1 MDQRYYTAI
10 DKSPLVTGFVLIVL
24 IILTGCETTSV
35 PTVTARAT
43 AAPTTTTTTSA
54 TTDKAIKA
62 EPRQVELNVPALLE
76 AGDIA
81 LMNEQLTTPLEDN
94 AYFRYL
100 QVLSIDPQNKAA
112 EQGIANIVDKYLDW
126 SIESVEMGRYD
137 VATDY
142 LRNARSVDEN
152 HPNIATVERMI
163 GFHLNGN
170 QKSFAFSRNSIQDKE
185 PAVISELKTIA
196 SDISSHK
203 ASIVIEAPS
212 DEMGRWIYQQLNES
226 AQERVQA
233 RFEMTSRVRIHL
245 FY

>member
-1 MDQRYYTAI
+1 MDQRYYTAT

-24 IILTGCETTSV
+24 ITLTGCETTPV
-35 PTVTARAT
+35 PIVTPPADPTAT
-43 AAPTTTTTTSA
+43 IITA
-54 TTDKAIKA
+54 KV
-62 EPRQVELNVPALLE
+62 EPRKVELRIPALLE

-100 QVLSIDPQNKAA
+100 QVLSIDPLNEAA

-126 SIESVEMGRYD
+126 SIQSVEMGRYYL
-137 VATDY
+137 ATDY
-142 LRNARSVDEN
+142 LNKARSVDEN
-152 HPNIATVERMI
+152 HPNIATVASMI
-163 GFHLNGN
+163 EFHVNGN
-170 QKSFAFSRNSIQDKE
+170 QKSFAFSRNSIQNKE

-196 SDISSHK
+196 SDISSFK

-226 AQERVQA
+226 AKERVQA

>member
-10 DKSPLVTGFVLIVL
+10 DKSPLVTSFVLIVL
-24 IILTGCETTSV
+24 IVLTGCETTPIPIV
-35 PTVTARAT
+35 APPTAPTPTIITAKVEPPTV
-43 AAPTTTTTTSA
+43 
-54 TTDKAIKA
+54 
-62 EPRQVELNVPALLE
+62 EPRKVPLQIPALLE

-100 QVLSIDPQNKAA
+100 QVLSIDPQNEAA
-112 EQGIANIVDKYLDW
+112 EQGIANIVDRYLDW
-126 SIESVEMGRYD
+126 SIQSVEMGRYHL
-137 VATDY
+137 ATDY
-142 LRNARSVDEN
+142 LNKARSVDEN
-152 HPNIATVERMI
+152 HPNIATVESMI
-163 GFHLNGN
+163 EFHLNGN

-196 SDISSHK
+196 GDISSYK

>member
-1 MDQRYYTAI
+1 MNQRYYTII
-10 DKSPLVTGFVLIVL
+10 DKSPLVTGFVLTVL
-24 IILTGCETTSV
+24 IILTGCETIPV
-35 PTVTARAT
+35 PIATPPAAQAATIVTT
-43 AAPTTTTTTSA
+43 
-54 TTDKAIKA
+54 KV
-62 EPRQVELNVPALLE
+62 EPRKVEKRIPALL
-76 AGDIA
+76 AAADIA
-81 LMNEQLTTPLEDN
+81 LMKEQLTTPLEDN

-100 QVLSIDPQNKAA
+100 QVLSVDPQNEAA

-126 SIESVEMGRYD
+126 SIQSVEMGRYHL
-137 VATDY
+137 ATDY
-142 LRNARSVDEN
+142 LNKARSVDEN
-152 HPNIATVERMI
+152 HPNIATVESMI
-163 GFHLNGN
+163 EFHLNGN
-170 QKSFAFSRNSIQDKE
+170 QKSFAFSRDSIQDKE

-196 SDISSHK
+196 GDISSHK

>member
-1 MDQRYYTAI
+1 M
-10 DKSPLVTGFVLIVL
+10 TGFVLIVL
-24 IILTGCETTSV
+24 VILTGCETTPV
-35 PTVTARAT
+35 PTVTSPT
-43 AAPTTTTTTSA
+43 APAPTVVTTNVEKRSA
-54 TTDKAIKA
+54 ESRILAWLAAA
-62 EPRQVELNVPALLE
+62 E
-76 AGDIA
+76 IA

-100 QVLSIDPQNKAA
+100 QVLSVDPQNEAA

-126 SIESVEMGRYD
+126 SIQSVEMGRYYL
-137 VATDY
+137 ATDY
-142 LRNARSVDEN
+142 LNKARSVDEN
-152 HPNIATVERMI
+152 HPNVATVESMI
-163 GFHLNGN
+163 EFHVNGN
-170 QKSFAFSRNSIQDKE
+170 QKSFAFSRNSIQNKE

-196 SDISSHK
+196 SDISSFK

-226 AQERVQA
+226 AKERVQA

>member
-1 MDQRYYTAI
+1 MMSPHYYTAK
-10 DKSPLVTGFVLIVL
+10 DKSPLMTGFVLIVL
-24 IILTGCETTSV
+24 VILTGCETTPV
-35 PTVTARAT
+35 PAVTSP
-43 AAPTTTTTTSA
+43 AAPAPTIVKTNVE
-54 TTDKAIKA
+54 KRKA
-62 EPRQVELNVPALLE
+62 ESRIPAWLAAAE
-76 AGDIA
+76 IA

-100 QVLSIDPQNKAA
+100 QVLSVDPQNEAA

-126 SIESVEMGRYD
+126 SIQSVEMGRYHL
-137 VATDY
+137 ATDY
-142 LRNARSVDEN
+142 LNKARSVDEN
-152 HPNIATVERMI
+152 HPNIATVESMI
-163 GFHLNGN
+163 EFHVNGN
-170 QKSFAFSRNSIQDKE
+170 QKSFAFSRNSIQNKE

-196 SDISSHK
+196 SDISSFK

-226 AQERVQA
+226 AKERVQA